1 MDGQYSDSGV
11 SVIGSIIHRANAFVY
26 RCKNDADYTM
36 ITMEGAVRE
45 LTGHSASEFLT
56 PPQLSFSG
64 LYHPDEAE
72 ALVKLFD
79 SALERREN
87 WQVSFRLRQPDG
99 SYRWVHEVGGGV
111 RNAAGELLFHE
122 GIIMDHEIRKRDEA
136 AASERN
142 NRIAQYCRN
151 LVSETKPILAVLRE
165 LRILAINAR
174 IEAARAGHAGA
185 GFAVVA
191 GEVGRIANE
200 TATRATKVSDLTE
213 ELQEMLRNA
222 L

>member
-1 MDGQYSDSGV
+1 MDGQLVDDGT
-11 SVIGSIIHRANAFVY
+11 SIIAGIVHRANAFVY

-36 ITMEGAVRE
+36 TLMDGAVKE
-45 LTGHSASEFLT
+45 ITGHSASEFLT
-56 PPQLSFSG
+56 PPQLSFSA
-64 LYHPDEAE
+64 LYHPDEADR
-72 ALVKLFD
+72 LVELFD
-79 SALERREN
+79 RALERREN

-122 GIIMDHEIRKRDEA
+122 GIIMDHEIRKRDETA
-136 AASERN
+136 ANVRNDQIAS
-142 NRIAQYCRN
+142 YCRN
-151 LVSETKPILAVLRE
+151 LVTETKPILSVLRE

-174 IEAARAGHAGA
+174 IEAARAGQAGA

-200 TATRATKVSDLTE
+200 TATKATRVAELTE
-213 ELQEMLRNA
+213 ELQELLRSGI
-222 L
+222 

>member
-1 MDGQYSDSGV
+1 MDGQISDHGA

-36 ITMEGAVRE
+36 TMMEGAVRE
-45 LTGHSASEFLT
+45 LTGHAAAEFLT
-56 PPQLSFSG
+56 PPQLSFSA
-64 LYHPDEAE
+64 LYHPDETE
-72 ALVKLFD
+72 GLVKLFD
-79 SALERREN
+79 RALERREN

-111 RNAAGELLFHE
+111 RNAEGELLFHE

-136 AASERN
+136 ASSDRN
-142 NRIAQYCRN
+142 SQIAAYCRD
-151 LVSETKPILAVLRE
+151 LVSETKPILGVLRE

-200 TATRATKVSDLTE
+200 TATRASKVSEVTEDLQN
-213 ELQEMLRNA
+213 LLRNGG
-222 L
+222 